1 MPSFGRIIG
10 LFCASCQSL
19 EQRSKA
25 VNNLKKCY
33 ARLIFYY
40 SGGSTVKVSFIA
52 NTIINTVELKLDFD
66 IRCFNMKYE
75 TWFE

>member
-1 MPSFGRIIG
+1 M
-10 LFCASCQSL
+10 
-19 EQRSKA
+19 
-25 VNNLKKCY
+25 
-33 ARLIFYY
+33 
-40 SGGSTVKVSFIA
+40 KVSFIA